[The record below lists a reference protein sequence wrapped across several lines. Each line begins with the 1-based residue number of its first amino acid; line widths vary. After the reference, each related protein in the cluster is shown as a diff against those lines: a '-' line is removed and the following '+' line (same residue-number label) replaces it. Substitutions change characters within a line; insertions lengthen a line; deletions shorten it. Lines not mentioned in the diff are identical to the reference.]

1 MDTKTL
7 VKALKVAVRE
17 VIKEELTEIL
27 REGLQSTIVE
37 MADLKS
43 IAKSVKKLD
52 SDKVLRVEPKMVSES
67 GKKSKV
73 LFTEN
78 KWADILNETAPIMEH
93 EPLAMN
99 SFKDIMNEEMDE
111 IRMTS
116 RDAVNFG
123 AMRQN
128 MKEAMGMAP
137 TAPKIM
143 EDPETGKTFEVPQEV
158 QQAMTRDYS
167 ALMKAINNKKGK

>member
-1 MDTKTL
+1 MDSKTL
-7 VKALKVAVRE
+7 VKALKIAVRE

-27 REGLQSTIVE
+27 REGLQSTITE
-37 MADLKS
+37 MKQPTKMNVDRS
-43 IAKSVKKLD
+43 VQPVKKQ
-52 SDKVLRVEPKMVSES
+52 
-67 GKKSKV
+67 KV

-78 KWADILNETAPIMEH
+78 RWADILNETDSLS
-93 EPLAMN
+93 EPQPMAMN
-99 SFKDIMNEEMDE
+99 SFKDIMNEGIEE

-116 RDAVNFG
+116 RDAANFG

-128 MKEAMGMAP
+128 MKEAIGMAP
-137 TAPKIM
+137 AAPKIM

-167 ALMKAINNKKGK
+167 ALMKAINNKKGR

>member
-27 REGLQSTIVE
+27 RDGLQSTIVE

-43 IAKSVKKLD
+43 VAKSVKTD
-52 SDKVLRVEPKMVSES
+52 SDKVIRVEPRMVSES

-73 LFTEN
+73 QFNDN
-78 KWADILNETAPIMEH
+78 KWASVLNQTDSLLEQ

-99 SFKDIMNEEMDE
+99 SFRDLMNEGMEE
-111 IRMTS
+111 IKMNS
-116 RDAVNFG
+116 QNAVNFG
-123 AMRQN
+123 TMRQN
-128 MKEAMGMAP
+128 MREAMGVAP

-167 ALMKAINNKKGK
+167 ALMKAINKKKGM